1 MAAARRGLFRRTCA
15 VVVGVIFL
23 AVAIPA
29 VLTIGYQDRLSRRT
43 LRERAVSTAT
53 TAALV
58 ASDSLAA
65 GDMDTLSRFVVTLD
79 HESDEVTSAQ
89 VADRSG
95 LVIAASDPGWEGHRI
110 PGLRSPP
117 AAPTIEEDPDDPAG
131 KALDVLV
138 PIRVSGESWGTLR
151 LEVPLSPLEAAIR
164 EAA

>member
-43 LRERAVSTAT
+43 LRERALSTGT

-79 HESDEVTSAQ
+79 HENDEVMSAL
-89 VADRSG
+89 VADRTG
-95 LVIAASDPGWEGHRI
+95 VVIAASDPGWEGRHL
-110 PGLRSPP
+110 PGLQVPP
-117 AAPTIEEDPDDPAG
+117 AAPTIVEDQDDPGG

-151 LEVPLSPLEAAIR
+151 VGRGRKALRAG
-164 EAA
+164 